1 MALKLSELKGYDI
14 AATDGS
20 LGKVSNLFFDDH
32 TWSVRYLVVDTGW
45 LFGRKVLIS
54 PQSIAGVNIGGA
66 SVAVEMTRQ
75 QVEDAP
81 GVETDRPVSRQ
92 EEVALHGHYGW
103 QPYWEVY
110 PAGVMGAPAVPLTE
124 DVLPGHDAPP
134 SRVREEAEGRGD
146 PNLRSADEVEGY
158 DIQATDGEIGHVEDF
173 MVDEIAWVIRYFVV
187 DTRNWLPGGRKVLIS
202 PASASDITWADR
214 SASVTLTQEQV
225 KNSPAYDPDRPGP
238 LTRDVEAALHDHY
251 ALKYYWM

>member
-110 PAGVMGAPAVPLTE
+110 PAGVMGAPAVPLSE

-214 SASVTLTQEQV
+214 SASVTLTREQV
-225 KNSPAYDPDRPGP
+225 KNSPAYDPDRSGL